1 MSVPEVSRRAGPFEG
16 NGSAKEFAFHFKV
29 FTSDQ
34 IAVYVSAPDGS
45 DVLVESG
52 YSVELNEDQ
61 EALPGGTVYLVDALP
76 EGRRLTLLSNVP
88 YDQPM
93 VLTNQGGFYPGTVN
107 NGVDRLEIQIQQLLE
122 KIGRAILVPAT
133 SDLSADEILKRL
145 LETYD
150 LAQQV
155 VAIADEIRAL
165 GPVADDIAALGP
177 HAEAI
182 ARISEK
188 LDDLLKIDGIISAIE
203 EIEENT
209 EKAQNAADSAQ
220 AAADRAEDLLGDLEG
235 VFDENQALADLTDSY
250 LLLLASTASTASREI
265 TKRDI
270 EHYYRWEREGLALLE
285 AVGTLAL
292 TRATETQNEIDHWNM
307 WYEDG
312 LNRLR
317 LTGTVALYAA
327 STTENDCEHFVA
339 WFKKGEEEETNLL
352 AKLSETAQETKQVI
366 ETIISV
372 FDDDMRT
379 RNLLIRTY
387 VEKPPVLWIVAGQS
401 NAVGYA
407 RPPYEA
413 AKYCGQFWDWT
424 TGVNALK
431 PLKDPLNAWYPNYG
445 SAWPSFARTFF
456 ELTGRKVAMLSVA
469 RGGSAVTKYSSNT
482 WYGEDAE
489 NTLRVNASTQY
500 AAMTAALGTVNE
512 DYVLGGMLWIQGEA
526 ECGGVG
532 NGTISVNEYVM
543 GTEDVFRFFRA
554 LTSKSDLPIFMS
566 QIGYTSSVRTNAAL
580 LSGYQQIQAAQ
591 TDYCRTHENVYM
603 AFEGAKYFLDAREMT
618 DTIHYSQKGYNIVG
632 DAFARCAA
640 NTLTF

>member
-1 MSVPEVSRRAGPFEG
+1 MSVPEASRRAGPFEG

-93 VLTNQGGFYPGTVN
+93 VLTNQGGFYPVTVN

-188 LDDLLKIDGIISAIE
+188 LDDLLKIDEIIGAIE

-250 LLLLASTASTASREI
+250 LLLLASTAATAAKEI

-292 TRATETQNEIDHWNM
+292 TRSTETK
-307 WYEDG
+307 
-312 LNRLR
+312 
-317 LTGTVALYAA
+317 
-327 STTENDCEHFVA
+327 NDIEHFVA
-339 WFKKGEEEETNLL
+339 WFRKREEEETKLL
-352 AKLSETAQETKQVI
+352 TKLSETSQTTKSFI
-366 ETIISV
+366 EMSISEY
-372 FDDDMRT
+372 DDEIRT

-387 VEKPPVLWIVAGQS
+387 VEKPVVLFIVAGQS
-401 NAVGYA
+401 NAVGFVT
-407 RPPYEA
+407 PPYEA
-413 AKYCGQFWDWT
+413 AKYCGTFWNWQ
-424 TGVNALK
+424 TGVNELQ
-431 PLKDPLNAWYPNYG
+431 PLKDPTNATRTSG
-445 SAWPSFARTFF
+445 SAWPEFARRFF
-456 ELTGRKVAMLSVA
+456 ELTHRKVCILNVA
-469 RGGSAVTKYSSNT
+469 YGGAAVTPVISNT
-482 WYGEDAE
+482 WYGVDSV
-489 NTLRVNASTQY
+489 LRQRAQTQY
-500 AAMTAALGTVNE
+500 EAATAALGTLNE
-512 DYVLGGMLWIQGEA
+512 DYVLGGLLWIQGEA
-526 ECGGVG
+526 ETSHVG
-532 NGTISVNEYVM
+532 AGNIDINSYKAGTN
-543 GTEDVFRFFRA
+543 DVFAFFRQI
-554 LTSKSDLPIFMS
+554 TSDDDLPVYMS
-566 QIGYTSSVRTNAAL
+566 QIGFYEGAFTNERWMKGHLAVQL
-580 LSGYQQIQAAQ
+580 AQ
-591 TDYCRTHENVYM
+591 VELAQGDTNHVYLV
-603 AFEGAKYFLDAREMT
+603 FEGAKYGVGREIRT
-618 DTIHYSQKGYNIVG
+618 
-632 DAFARCAA
+632 C
-640 NTLTF
+640 

>member
-1 MSVPEVSRRAGPFEG
+1 MSVPEASRRAGPFEG

-93 VLTNQGGFYPGTVN
+93 VLTNQGGFYPVTVN

-188 LDDLLKIDGIISAIE
+188 LDDLLKIDAIIGAIE

-250 LLLLASTASTASREI
+250 LLLLASTAATAAKEI

-270 EHYYRWEREGLALLE
+270 EH
-285 AVGTLAL
+285 
-292 TRATETQNEIDHWNM
+292 
-307 WYEDG
+307 
-312 LNRLR
+312 
-317 LTGTVALYAA
+317 
-327 STTENDCEHFVA
+327 FVA
-339 WFKKGEEEETNLL
+339 WFRKREEEETKLL
-352 AKLSETAQETKQVI
+352 TKLSETSQTTKSFI
-366 ETIISV
+366 EMSISEY
-372 FDDDMRT
+372 DDDIRT

-387 VEKPPVLWIVAGQS
+387 VEKPPVLFIVAGQS
-401 NAVGYA
+401 NAAGYVLN
-407 RPPYEA
+407 PYESA
-413 AKYCGQFWDWT
+413 AYCAQMWDYRPN
-424 TGVNALK
+424 VNALV
-431 PLKDPLNAWYPNYG
+431 PLKDPTNPRYSDRG
-445 SAWPSFARTFF
+445 SAWPAFARQFF
-456 ELTGRKVAMLSVA
+456 EITGRKSVILNA
-469 RGGSAVTKYSSNT
+469 AKGASYVTNHNANT
-482 WYGEDAE
+482 WYGADDE
-489 NTLRVNASTQY
+489 NDLRVIASTQY
-500 AAMTAALGTVNE
+500 KACAAVLGTIGE
-512 DYVLGGMLWIQGEA
+512 DFELGGVLWIQGEA
-526 ECGGVG
+526 ETTGVG
-532 NGTISVNEYVM
+532 NGTITVSEYEM
-543 GTEDVFRFFRA
+543 GTLDVFRFFREM
-554 LTSKSDLPIFMS
+554 TDISDLPIFMS
-566 QIGYTSSVRTNAAL
+566 QIGSHRLTLTNESVAKGYREIWNAQEKIARNN
-580 LSGYQQIQAAQ
+580 A
-591 TDYCRTHENVYM
+591 NVYL
-603 AFEGAKYFLDAREMT
+603 AFSGAKYFLEAGMMQDNV
-618 DTIHYSQKGYNIVG
+618 HYSHEGYRIVG
-632 DAFARCAA
+632 EGMARFVASTKAFY
-640 NTLTF
+640 

>member
-1 MSVPEVSRRAGPFEG
+1 MSVPEASRRAGPFEG

-93 VLTNQGGFYPGTVN
+93 VLTNQGGFYPVTVN

-188 LDDLLKIDGIISAIE
+188 LDDLLKIDEIIGAIE

-250 LLLLASTASTASREI
+250 LLLLASTAATAAKEI

-270 EHYYRWEREGLALLE
+270 EH
-285 AVGTLAL
+285 
-292 TRATETQNEIDHWNM
+292 
-307 WYEDG
+307 
-312 LNRLR
+312 
-317 LTGTVALYAA
+317 
-327 STTENDCEHFVA
+327 FVA
-339 WFKKGEEEETNLL
+339 WFRKREEEETKLL
-352 AKLSETAQETKQVI
+352 TKLSETSQTTKSFI
-366 ETIISV
+366 EMSISEY
-372 FDDDMRT
+372 DDDIRT

-387 VEKPPVLWIVAGQS
+387 VEKPPVLFIVAGQS
-401 NAVGYA
+401 NAAGYVLN
-407 RPPYEA
+407 PYESA
-413 AKYCGQFWDWT
+413 AYCAQMWDYRPN
-424 TGVNALK
+424 VNALV
-431 PLKDPLNAWYPNYG
+431 PLKDPTNPRYSDRG
-445 SAWPSFARTFF
+445 SAWPAFARQFF
-456 ELTGRKVAMLSVA
+456 EITGRKSVILNA
-469 RGGSAVTKYSSNT
+469 AKGASYVTNHNANT
-482 WYGEDAE
+482 WYGADDE
-489 NTLRVNASTQY
+489 NDLRVIASTQY
-500 AAMTAALGTVNE
+500 KACAAVLGTIGE
-512 DYVLGGMLWIQGEA
+512 DFELGGVLWIQGEA
-526 ECGGVG
+526 ETTGVG
-532 NGTISVNEYVM
+532 NGTITVSEYEM
-543 GTEDVFRFFRA
+543 GTLDVFRFFREM
-554 LTSKSDLPIFMS
+554 TDISDLPIFMS
-566 QIGYTSSVRTNAAL
+566 QIGSHRLTLTNESVAKGYREIWNAQEKIARNN
-580 LSGYQQIQAAQ
+580 A
-591 TDYCRTHENVYM
+591 NVYL
-603 AFEGAKYFLDAREMT
+603 AFSGAKYFLEAGMMHDNV
-618 DTIHYSQKGYNIVG
+618 HYSHEGYRIVG
-632 DAFARCAA
+632 EGMARFVAS
-640 NTLTF
+640 TKSF

>member
-61 EALPGGTVYLVDALP
+61 EALPGGTVYLVDVLP

-93 VLTNQGGFYPGTVN
+93 VLTNQGGFYPVTVN

-122 KIGRAILVPAT
+122 KIGREILVPAT

-188 LDDLLKIDGIISAIE
+188 LDDLLKIDEIIGAIE

-250 LLLLASTASTASREI
+250 LLLLASTAATAAKEI

-270 EHYYRWEREGLALLE
+270 EH
-285 AVGTLAL
+285 
-292 TRATETQNEIDHWNM
+292 
-307 WYEDG
+307 
-312 LNRLR
+312 
-317 LTGTVALYAA
+317 
-327 STTENDCEHFVA
+327 FVA
-339 WFKKGEEEETNLL
+339 WFRKREEEETKLL
-352 AKLSETAQETKQVI
+352 TKLSEMSQTTKSFI
-366 ETIISV
+366 EMSISEY
-372 FDDDMRT
+372 DDDIRT

-387 VEKPPVLWIVAGQS
+387 VEKPPVLFIVAGQS
-401 NAVGYA
+401 NAAGYVLN
-407 RPPYEA
+407 PYESA
-413 AKYCGQFWDWT
+413 AYCAQMWDYRPN
-424 TGVNALK
+424 VNALV
-431 PLKDPLNAWYPNYG
+431 PLKDPTNPRYSDRG
-445 SAWPSFARTFF
+445 SAWPAFARQFF
-456 ELTGRKVAMLSVA
+456 EITGRKSVILNAA
-469 RGGSAVTKYSSNT
+469 RGASYVTNHNANT
-482 WYGEDAE
+482 WYGADDE
-489 NTLRVNASTQY
+489 NDLRVIASTQY
-500 AAMTAALGTVNE
+500 KACAAVLGTIGE
-512 DYVLGGMLWIQGEA
+512 DFELGGVLWIQGES
-526 ECGGVG
+526 ETTGVG
-532 NGTISVNEYVM
+532 NGTITVSEYEM
-543 GTEDVFRFFRA
+543 GTLDVFRFFREM
-554 LTSKSDLPIFMS
+554 TYISDLPIFMS
-566 QIGYTSSVRTNAAL
+566 QIGSHRLTLTNESVAKGYREIWNAQEKIARNN
-580 LSGYQQIQAAQ
+580 A
-591 TDYCRTHENVYM
+591 NVYL
-603 AFEGAKYFLDAREMT
+603 AFSGAKYFLEAGMMQDNV
-618 DTIHYSQKGYNIVG
+618 HYSHEGYRIVG
-632 DAFARCAA
+632 DGMARFVASTKAF
-640 NTLTF
+640 

>member
-93 VLTNQGGFYPGTVN
+93 VLTNQGGFYPVTVN

-188 LDDLLKIDGIISAIE
+188 LDDLLKIDAIIGAIE

-250 LLLLASTASTASREI
+250 LLLLASTAATAAKEI

-270 EHYYRWEREGLALLE
+270 EH
-285 AVGTLAL
+285 
-292 TRATETQNEIDHWNM
+292 
-307 WYEDG
+307 
-312 LNRLR
+312 
-317 LTGTVALYAA
+317 
-327 STTENDCEHFVA
+327 FVA
-339 WFKKGEEEETNLL
+339 WFRKREEEETKLL
-352 AKLSETAQETKQVI
+352 TKLSETSQTTKSFI
-366 ETIISV
+366 EMSISEY
-372 FDDDMRT
+372 DDDIRT

-387 VEKPPVLWIVAGQS
+387 VEKPPVLFIVAGQS
-401 NAVGYA
+401 NAAGYVLN
-407 RPPYEA
+407 PYESA
-413 AKYCGQFWDWT
+413 AYCAQMWDYRPN
-424 TGVNALK
+424 VNALV
-431 PLKDPLNAWYPNYG
+431 PLKDPTNPRYSDRG
-445 SAWPSFARTFF
+445 SAWPAFARQFF
-456 ELTGRKVAMLSVA
+456 EITGRKSVILNA
-469 RGGSAVTKYSSNT
+469 AKGASYVTNHNANT
-482 WYGEDAE
+482 WYGADDE
-489 NTLRVNASTQY
+489 NDLRVIASTQY
-500 AAMTAALGTVNE
+500 KACAAVLGTIGE
-512 DYVLGGMLWIQGEA
+512 DFELGGVLWIQGEA
-526 ECGGVG
+526 ETTGVG
-532 NGTISVNEYVM
+532 NGTITVSEYEM
-543 GTEDVFRFFRA
+543 GTLDVFRFFKEM
-554 LTSKSDLPIFMS
+554 TDISDLPIFMS
-566 QIGYTSSVRTNAAL
+566 QIGSHRLTLTNESVAKGYREIWNAQEKIARNN
-580 LSGYQQIQAAQ
+580 A
-591 TDYCRTHENVYM
+591 NVYL
-603 AFEGAKYFLDAREMT
+603 AFSGAKYFLEAGMMQDNV
-618 DTIHYSQKGYNIVG
+618 HYSHEGYRIVG
-632 DAFARCAA
+632 EGMARFVASTKAFY
-640 NTLTF
+640 

>member
-1 MSVPEVSRRAGPFEG
+1 MSVPEASRRAGPFEG

-93 VLTNQGGFYPGTVN
+93 VLTNQGGFYPVTVN

-188 LDDLLKIDGIISAIE
+188 LDDLLKIDEIIGAIE

-250 LLLLASTASTASREI
+250 LLLLASTAATAAKEI

-292 TRATETQNEIDHWNM
+292 TRSTETK
-307 WYEDG
+307 
-312 LNRLR
+312 
-317 LTGTVALYAA
+317 
-327 STTENDCEHFVA
+327 NDIEHFVA
-339 WFKKGEEEETNLL
+339 WFRKREEEETKLL
-352 AKLSETAQETKQVI
+352 TKLSETSQTTKSFI
-366 ETIISV
+366 EMSISEY
-372 FDDDMRT
+372 DDDIRT

-387 VEKPPVLWIVAGQS
+387 VEKPPVLFIVAGQS
-401 NAVGYA
+401 NAAGYVLN
-407 RPPYEA
+407 PYESA
-413 AKYCGQFWDWT
+413 AYCAQMWDYRPN
-424 TGVNALK
+424 VNALV
-431 PLKDPLNAWYPNYG
+431 PLKDPTNPRYSDRG
-445 SAWPSFARTFF
+445 SAWPAFARQFF
-456 ELTGRKVAMLSVA
+456 EITGRKSVILNA
-469 RGGSAVTKYSSNT
+469 AKGASYVTNHNANT
-482 WYGEDAE
+482 WYGADDE
-489 NTLRVNASTQY
+489 NDLRVIASTQY
-500 AAMTAALGTVNE
+500 KACAAVLGTIGE
-512 DYVLGGMLWIQGEA
+512 DFELGGVLWIQGEA
-526 ECGGVG
+526 ETTGVG
-532 NGTISVNEYVM
+532 NGTITVSEYEM
-543 GTEDVFRFFRA
+543 GTLDVFRFSREM
-554 LTSKSDLPIFMS
+554 TDISDLPIFMS
-566 QIGYTSSVRTNAAL
+566 QIGSHRLTLTNESVAKGYREIWNAQEKIARNN
-580 LSGYQQIQAAQ
+580 A
-591 TDYCRTHENVYM
+591 NVYL
-603 AFEGAKYFLDAREMT
+603 AFSGAKYFLEAGMMHDNV
-618 DTIHYSQKGYNIVG
+618 HYSHEGYRIVG
-632 DAFARCAA
+632 EGMARFVAS
-640 NTLTF
+640 TKSF